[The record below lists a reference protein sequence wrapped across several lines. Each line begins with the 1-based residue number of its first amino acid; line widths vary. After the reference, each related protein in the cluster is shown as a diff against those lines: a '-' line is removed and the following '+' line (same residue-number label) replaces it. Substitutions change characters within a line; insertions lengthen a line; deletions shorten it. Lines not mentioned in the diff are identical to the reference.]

1 MVTVVATGT
10 MRCTGD
16 RTTATWAC
24 GERDL
29 SALAAAAD
37 ALHGVR
43 RNELRPGD
51 TVVVETR
58 NSFYALAVVGPGE
71 FAVAGGWFDENQASG
86 SRVAVN
92 GCTWGGPAILTDVI
106 AAPGLFLEFGNGVRT
121 TRIQAVSFV
130 TGRQNALA
138 N

>member
-1 MVTVVATGT
+1 MKGIGEHDTGHFP
-10 MRCTGD
+10 R
-16 RTTATWAC
+16 

-29 SALAAAAD
+29 AALAAAASF
-37 ALHGVR
+37 LRGVR
-43 RNELRPGD
+43 RGQVQPGD

-58 NSFYALAVVGPGE
+58 NSLYAVGALGNGE
-71 FAVAGGWFDENQASG
+71 FAVSGGWFDANHAG
-86 SRVAVN
+86 GGTIGIN
-92 GCTWGGPAILTDVI
+92 GCTWGGHAILTDVI

-130 TGRQNALA
+130 SGRQNAQS